1 MAYQALYRK
10 WRPQTFTEVAGQD
23 AVSGT
28 LKNQIESGRVGHAY
42 LFCGTRGCGKTS
54 LAKIMAR
61 AVNCENAQKNGG
73 NPCNACPSCLSI
85 LNGNSMNVFEIDA
98 ASNNGV
104 DNIRDIRDQVEYPPT
119 EGKYKVYIID
129 EVHMLS
135 PGAFNALLKTL
146 EEPPSYVIFILA
158 TTDPQKVPQTILS
171 RCQRYDFRRMSK
183 ATIIDY
189 INKIRSAEGFSA
201 EDKAVAYVAEAAD
214 GSMRDGLSILD
225 QCLAFAKGE
234 TLTYEKVLEV
244 LGASD
249 MSVFSDLY
257 RALCRKDAT
266 TALSLL
272 SGQIA
277 AGKEPGLF
285 INDFIWYLRNVL
297 LCDATRGGAE
307 ILEVTEDTLSR
318 LREDVTLLPRT
329 ELISMISSMAEL
341 SNRARFSTQ
350 KRVLLE
356 VELIRLAADV
366 AKPADIR
373 PQITEAAGVSRNTQA
388 TDTVPWNEP
397 AAVPVADTTMPAAPQ
412 AAPQAPDVSAAM
424 PAADEGNS
432 VQSPRR
438 EPHIVRRAPET
449 PPAAEPAQDSVT
461 APSVPAAPAP
471 AEAPKTH
478 IGSKLEIIRENWD
491 MLISELSP
499 ANKVLFQG
507 TVLKEERGG
516 ILIVFKNKINFT
528 LASKNQE
535 NGLVKL
541 SNTAL
546 KKLGVNVAFMARVA
560 LRDEFNEEKPVIT
573 DEDIKKINF
582 PVDIEG

>member
-10 WRPQTFTEVAGQD
+10 WRPQTFTDVAGQD

-28 LKNQIESGRVGHAY
+28 LKNQIVNGRVGHAY

-61 AVNCENAQKNGG
+61 AVNCENALSNGG

-104 DNIRDIRDQVEYPPT
+104 DNIRDIREQVEYPPT
-119 EGKYKVYIID
+119 EGRYKVYIID

-171 RCQRYDFRRMSK
+171 RCQRYDFRRMAK
-183 ATIIDY
+183 RTIIDY
-189 INKIRSAEGFSA
+189 INKIKESEGFSA

-225 QCLAFAKGE
+225 QCLAYARGE
-234 TLTYEKVLEV
+234 TLTYGKVLEV

-257 RALCRKDAT
+257 RALCRRDAT
-266 TALSLL
+266 GALSVL
-272 SGQIA
+272 SGQIS

-297 LCDATRGGAE
+297 LCDATKGGAD

-318 LREDVTLLPRT
+318 LREDTSLLPRE

-356 VELIRLAADV
+356 VELIRLASGV
-366 AKPADIR
+366 TR
-373 PQITEAAGVSRNTQA
+373 EAEVPPPVHVSKIP
-388 TDTVPWNEP
+388 DTVPWSESVPEKAPESSVNEAP
-397 AAVPVADTTMPAAPQ
+397 AEAPQ
-412 AAPQAPDVSAAM
+412 Q
-424 PAADEGNS
+424 
-432 VQSPRR
+432 RR
-438 EPHIVRRAPET
+438 EPHIVKRAPE
-449 PPAAEPAQDSVT
+449 PVSVQ
-461 APSVPAAPAP
+461 AP
-471 AEAPKTH
+471 AEQPEPEPSLPEEPKKTH
-478 IGSKLEIIRENWD
+478 IGEKLDVIRENWD

-499 ANKVLFQG
+499 ANRVLFQG

-560 LRDEFNEEKPVIT
+560 MKGEFSEETPVIT
-573 DEDIKKINF
+573 DEDLKKINF
-582 PVDIEG
+582 AVDIED